1 MKNLEAILSEGESY
15 SVEFKE
21 SVDKTIASTV
31 CAFANASGG
40 KIFIGVNDKGKIIGT
55 DTSNSA
61 RSRLQDTINQIEPRL
76 ITDIIIYENIIVITV
91 PEGSNKPYYCSQ
103 GFFLRSGPNSQ
114 KLERNTIIEFFQ
126 NEGQIRYDEIVRK
139 DLPLIDKFNEIA
151 YKRYISI
158 AKISNVLDRE
168 TILINLNC
176 AENIDGMLYFTNAGA
191 LFFRVNEDDIKFR
204 HATIVCALFKGKEK
218 AIIIDAKEL
227 NGDIVSNIDNAMI
240 FLKRH
245 LNISYNIKSL
255 QRENILELPEDA
267 LREAI
272 VNAVCHRNY
281 FEKGSRVMVE
291 IFDDRVEI
299 TSPGGVCKG
308 ITPENFGKISITR
321 NAVIASLLHRIGY
334 IEQMGT
340 GIMRMKKA
348 AQDANMACPE
358 FDFVDFFK
366 VTFKRKENDIPMVSM
381 SYPSSDSDKTAI
393 DNEKSTIDSD
403 KTAIENKKSMIDSDR
418 TAIENKK
425 STIDSDKTAIKIKK
439 STINSDR
446 VSTILEYLKQHG
458 CGKNVDF
465 STLFGLSSQRTRE
478 ILQEMIKKNLIEKHG
493 DKRYT
498 YYVLKNK

>member
-1 MKNLEAILSEGESY
+1 MKNIEAIFCEGESY
-15 SVEFKE
+15 TVEFKE
-21 SVDKTIASTV
+21 SVDKTIVTTV
-31 CAFANASGG
+31 CAFANAAGG
-40 KIFIGVNDKGKIIGT
+40 RLFIGVNDNGKIVGT

-76 ITDIIIYENIIVITV
+76 IVDITIHENIIEVTV

-139 DLPLIDKFNEIA
+139 DLPLLEKFNEIA
-151 YKRYISI
+151 YKRYIRS
-158 AKISNVLDRE
+158 AKISDVLDRE
-168 TILINLNC
+168 TILENLNC
-176 AENIDGMLYFTNAGA
+176 AESIDGIYYFTNAGA
-191 LFFRVNEDDIKFR
+191 LFFRINEDDVKFR
-204 HATIVCALFKGKEK
+204 HAGVVCALYKGTEK
-218 AIIIDAKEL
+218 ANIIDVKEL
-227 NGDIVSNIDNAMI
+227 NGDTVSNIDNALI

-245 LNISYNIKSL
+245 LNMSYKIKSL

-281 FEKGSRVMVE
+281 FEKGARVMVE

-321 NAVIASLLHRIGY
+321 NAVVASLLHRIGY

-340 GIMRMKKA
+340 GIMRMKNATKE
-348 AQDANMACPE
+348 ANVPSPE
-358 FDFVDFFK
+358 FEFVEFFK
-366 VTFKRKENDIPMVSM
+366 VIFKRNEIDIS
-381 SYPSSDSDKTAI
+381 SISSNESCSDSDRV
-393 DNEKSTIDSD
+393 
-403 KTAIENKKSMIDSDR
+403 AIENEKPAIDSDR
-418 TAIENKK
+418 TAI
-425 STIDSDKTAIKIKK
+425 DSDRIFK
-439 STINSDR
+439 
-446 VSTILEYLKQHG
+446 ILEYLTQNVR
-458 CGKNVDF
+458 GKNLDI
-465 STLFGLSSQRTRE
+465 STLLGLSSQRTRE
-478 ILQEMIKKNLIEKHG
+478 ILQEMTQKKLIEKHG

-498 YYVLKNK
+498 YYALKR